1 MNAADLW
8 GNLAGWTAPLRSN
21 TALGA
26 LALLVVYVLIGVAL
40 SRLWSRGVR
49 AVLAHD
55 SEGRIDRLNA
65 GYLSQIGKIFLWA
78 VVATLFAHSVPAL
91 SRLATALLA
100 SVSIASI
107 VIGLAAQSTL
117 ANLVAGIS
125 LIFYRPFQI
134 GDRLQLG
141 APTGIETATVE
152 SVNLGYTVLR
162 TWDNRRI
169 VLPNAVIAAATTINL
184 TAVDPRV
191 MVSVPLSIGYG
202 ASIDRAR
209 AIAVELAA
217 LHAGVAEVVG
227 CPVVALNASSVDLM
241 LRAWCADAGVA
252 ATVKTDLLE
261 AIKKRFDVEEIE
273 IPYAY
278 QNVILRRAEPDVT
291 IGAAAPTLT
300 EGVMR

>member
-8 GNLAGWTAPLRSN
+8 RNLVEWSAPLRSN

-26 LALLVVYVLIGVAL
+26 LVLLVVYALIGAAL

-49 AVLAHD
+49 ALLAHD

-65 GYLSQIGKIFLWA
+65 GYLSQIGKIFLW
-78 VVATLFAHSVPAL
+78 VLVATLFAHSVPAL

-134 GDRLQLG
+134 GDRLQLS

-152 SVNLGYTVLR
+152 SVNLGYTALW
-162 TWDNRRI
+162 TWDNRRV

-217 LHAGVAEVVG
+217 LHEGVAEVVG
-227 CPVVALNASSVDLM
+227 CAVVALNASSVDLM
-241 LRAWCADAGVA
+241 LRAWCADAGAA
-252 ATVKTDLLE
+252 ATAKADLLE
-261 AIKKRFDVEEIE
+261 AIKNRFSVEGVE
-273 IPYAY
+273 IPYSY
-278 QNVILRRAEPDVT
+278 QNVILRQAAPDVAT
-291 IGAAAPTLT
+291 GPAVANQT